1 MKIYTINLIF
11 IAWLSWFYLAQNS
24 HAGLIHDHLLFQTM
38 QDTIQISGTV
48 VDEDNVPL
56 PGVTVTIIDR
66 EGGVITDINGSYSIG
81 APSDGTIRFSYVGME
96 TQLIPINNQTTID
109 VVLMSKLQELEGLTV
124 VAFGKQ
130 KKESVIASVT
140 TVNPSEL
147 RVPSSNLTTAMAGR
161 MSGIISYQRSGE
173 PGQDNA
179 EFFIRGVTTFGY
191 NRSPLILIDGIEL
204 SPDDLADLHPD
215 DIASFSIM
223 KDATATSLYGARGA
237 NGVILVTTKQGTEGT
252 MKINVRLESSLS
264 QPTQRLKF
272 ADPLT
277 YMKLHNE
284 AVRTRDPLGILPYSQ
299 LKIDQTANPNRNK
312 YVYPANDWFD
322 ETIKNSTIN
331 NRLNFNISG
340 GGSVARYYISAS
352 ASKDNGIL
360 KVDNRNSY
368 NSNIDL
374 QQYLVRSNIDI
385 TLTESTEAT
394 IRIHGTFDDY
404 TGPINGG
411 TQVYRNVA
419 RSNPVLFPAYYEPD
433 EANQFRQHILY
444 GNAGSGR
451 FMNPYAD
458 LTRGYKESSKSLM
471 LAQFQIQQDLN
482 AITEGLNFRIMANTY
497 RESFFDVTRTSVPF
511 FYSVQTYDS
520 RADEYVLNPLNS
532 NEGREYLDFEPSS
545 KDLLSNFYAEA
556 ALNYNRVFK
565 DTHGFSGLLVGIAR
579 QSLAAPGDNT
589 DLQGSLPRRNLG
601 LSGRFT
607 YSYSDR
613 YFLEFNFGYNGTE
626 RFSANERFGF
636 FPSYGVGW
644 LVSNEAFWEPI
655 KPVISSLKLKA
666 TYGLVGNDAIGA
678 PEDRFFYLSNVNL
691 NNTDKQYSWGTDGL
705 VNVTGVSI
713 SRYANDLITWETA
726 KKLNLGF
733 ELGLFN
739 TATLITDVFFEK
751 RDNILMDRINLAT
764 LGLQATTKANVGAA
778 SSGGIDASL
787 DVEHFFNNNFWVIG
801 RANFTYARGVFDRY
815 EEANYSETPW
825 LSRIG
830 HPITQEWGFIAE
842 RLFIDD
848 EEVYQSPAQLFG
860 SVVRGG
866 DIKYRD
872 INGDDRIT
880 GLDRVPIGYPT
891 TPEVIYGFGFSA
903 GYKNFD
909 LSAFFQG
916 SARSSFWIDQRF
928 VAPFINEKYDGEG
941 DTFIGN
947 NALLQKI
954 ADDHW
959 SETNRNAYAFWPR
972 LSDNLESN
980 NTERSTWFMQDGA
993 FLRLKSFEAG
1003 FTFPD
1008 AWIDRFKM
1016 KQFRIYLSGTNLLH
1030 WSRFKLW
1037 DPEMGGNGLDYPVQ
1051 RVYNFGLH
1059 VSF

>member
-1 MKIYTINLIF
+1 MRI
-11 IAWLSWFYLAQNS
+11 
-24 HAGLIHDHLLFQTM
+24 HLLKLSVTFIMTLFYVSGFGAPETKDESNINFVP
-38 QDTIQISGTV
+38 DTIQVSGTV

-56 PGVTVTIIDR
+56 PGVTVTIIDLQ
-66 EGGVITDINGSYSIG
+66 GGVITDIDGKYTIG

-96 TQLIPINNQTTID
+96 TQLIEINNQRTID
-109 VVLMSKLQELEGLTV
+109 VVLQSKLQELEGLTV

-204 SPDDLADLHPD
+204 STDDLADLHPD

-237 NGVILVTTKQGTEGT
+237 NGVILVTTKQGVEGV
-252 MKINVRLESSLS
+252 MKINVRLESSNS
-264 QPTQRLKF
+264 RPTQKIDF

-277 YMKLHNE
+277 YMRLHNE

-299 LKIDQTANPNRNK
+299 LKIDQTADPNRNK
-312 YVYPANDWFD
+312 FAYPANDWFG
-322 ETIKNSTIN
+322 ETIKNSTTN
-331 NRLNFNISG
+331 TRLNFNLSG
-340 GGSVARYYISAS
+340 GGSIARYYISAS

-385 TLTESTEAT
+385 TLSETTEAT
-394 IRIHGTFDDY
+394 LRVHGTFDDY

-433 EANQFRQHILY
+433 EANRFRQHILY

-471 LAQFQIQQDLN
+471 LAQFQIQQDLKM
-482 AITEGLNFRIMANTY
+482 ITEGLNFRIMANTY
-497 RESFFDVTRTSVPF
+497 RESFFDVKRTSIPF
-511 FYSVQTYDS
+511 YYKVESFDR
-520 RADEYVLNPLNS
+520 RADEYVLEPLNS
-532 NEGREYLDFEPSS
+532 DEGREYLDFEPSN
-545 KDLLSNFYAEA
+545 KDLLSNFYAESA
-556 ALNYNRVFK
+556 INYNRTFNDV
-565 DTHGFSGLLVGIAR
+565 HGVSGLLVGIAR
-579 QSLAAPGDNT
+579 QSLEAPGFNT

-607 YSYSDR
+607 YSFADR
-613 YFLEFNFGYNGTE
+613 YFAEFNFGYNGTE
-626 RFSANERFGF
+626 RFAAQERFGF
-636 FPSYGVGW
+636 FPSYGAGW
-644 LVSNEAFWEPI
+644 LVSNEDFWEPLS
-655 KPVISSLKLKA
+655 PVVNSLKLKA
-666 TYGLVGNDAIGA
+666 TYGLVGNDAIGSPA
-678 PEDRFFYLSNVNL
+678 DRFFYLSNVSL
-691 NNTDKQYSWGTDGL
+691 NDPARSYSWGTDGL
-705 VNVTGVSI
+705 VSVDGVSI
-713 SRYANDLITWETA
+713 GRYANDLITWETA

-733 ELGLFN
+733 EMGLFN
-739 TATLITDVFFEK
+739 TATLITDVFFES

-764 LGLQATTKANVGAA
+764 LGLQASTKANVGAA
-778 SSGGIDASL
+778 SSGGIDMSL
-787 DVEHFFNNNFWVIG
+787 DVEHFFNNDFWIIG
-801 RANFTYARGVFDRY
+801 RANFTYARGVFDRF
-815 EEANYSETPW
+815 EEPSYTETPW

-830 HPITQEWGFIAE
+830 QPITQQWGYLAE

-848 EEVYQSPAQLFG
+848 EEVHQSPQQLFG

-872 INGDDRIT
+872 INGDDKIT

-891 TPEVIYGFGFSA
+891 TPEVIYGFGFST
-903 GYKNFD
+903 GYKDFD
-909 LSAFFQG
+909 LSMFFQG
-916 SARSSFWIDQRF
+916 SANSSFWINQNF
-928 VAPFINEKYDGEG
+928 VAPFIDATYNGE
-941 DTFIGN
+941 TKNFIGY
-947 NALLQKI
+947 NALLQKV
-954 ADDHW
+954 ADDYW
-959 SETNRNAYAFWPR
+959 SETDRNAYAFWPR

-980 NTERSTWFMQDGA
+980 NNQQSTWLMQDGS

-1003 FTFPD
+1003 YNLPQQ
-1008 AWIDRFKM
+1008 WIDKYKM
-1016 KQFRIYLSGTNLLH
+1016 KQLRVYVSGTNLMH
-1030 WSRFKLW
+1030 WSKFKLW

-1051 RVYNFGLH
+1051 RVFNFGLQ

>member
-394 IRIHGTFDDY
+394 IRIHG
-404 TGPINGG
+404 
-411 TQVYRNVA
+411 
-419 RSNPVLFPAYYEPD
+419 
-433 EANQFRQHILY
+433 
-444 GNAGSGR
+444 
-451 FMNPYAD
+451 
-458 LTRGYKESSKSLM
+458 
-471 LAQFQIQQDLN
+471 
-482 AITEGLNFRIMANTY
+482 
-497 RESFFDVTRTSVPF
+497 
-511 FYSVQTYDS
+511 
-520 RADEYVLNPLNS
+520 
-532 NEGREYLDFEPSS
+532 
-545 KDLLSNFYAEA
+545 
-556 ALNYNRVFK
+556 
-565 DTHGFSGLLVGIAR
+565 
-579 QSLAAPGDNT
+579 
-589 DLQGSLPRRNLG
+589 
-601 LSGRFT
+601 
-607 YSYSDR
+607 
-613 YFLEFNFGYNGTE
+613 
-626 RFSANERFGF
+626 
-636 FPSYGVGW
+636 
-644 LVSNEAFWEPI
+644 
-655 KPVISSLKLKA
+655 
-666 TYGLVGNDAIGA
+666 
-678 PEDRFFYLSNVNL
+678 
-691 NNTDKQYSWGTDGL
+691 
-705 VNVTGVSI
+705 
-713 SRYANDLITWETA
+713 
-726 KKLNLGF
+726 
-733 ELGLFN
+733 
-739 TATLITDVFFEK
+739 
-751 RDNILMDRINLAT
+751 
-764 LGLQATTKANVGAA
+764 
-778 SSGGIDASL
+778 
-787 DVEHFFNNNFWVIG
+787 
-801 RANFTYARGVFDRY
+801 
-815 EEANYSETPW
+815 
-825 LSRIG
+825 
-830 HPITQEWGFIAE
+830 
-842 RLFIDD
+842 
-848 EEVYQSPAQLFG
+848 
-860 SVVRGG
+860 
-866 DIKYRD
+866 
-872 INGDDRIT
+872 
-880 GLDRVPIGYPT
+880 
-891 TPEVIYGFGFSA
+891 
-903 GYKNFD
+903 
-909 LSAFFQG
+909 
-916 SARSSFWIDQRF
+916 
-928 VAPFINEKYDGEG
+928 
-941 DTFIGN
+941 
-947 NALLQKI
+947 
-954 ADDHW
+954 
-959 SETNRNAYAFWPR
+959 
-972 LSDNLESN
+972 
-980 NTERSTWFMQDGA
+980 
-993 FLRLKSFEAG
+993 
-1003 FTFPD
+1003 
-1008 AWIDRFKM
+1008 
-1016 KQFRIYLSGTNLLH
+1016 
-1030 WSRFKLW
+1030 
-1037 DPEMGGNGLDYPVQ
+1037 
-1051 RVYNFGLH
+1051 
-1059 VSF
+1059 